1 MQDSKAT
8 TVTIFQTKEI
18 KNSQAKEVGAVQV
31 SITNAIDSVDEA
43 EALKFC
49 IGLTNSNDE
58 PVLAHKDV
66 AINVIC
72 TGTAANGDE
81 YVGSSLVIIAS
92 GSSSTDF
99 YPFKEK
105 YLKSEQIDKL
115 SIALTAI
122 KESGFSDITIDDN
135 HNFVELAVESY
146 QQVYFSVTELT
157 VDGIAGIVEFTV
169 SLSGAPLTHEALVDY
184 FLGRVAVA
192 DIGSYLVDSGTL
204 TFNPGIVSHT
214 VTQSFS
220 ELDYKQCNSNFEV
233 VLTNSV
239 NAQIKD
245 SSEWAYKRYDPNT
258 QPDTQPGLALV
269 SIVQGSDL
277 SVESNDSSYEMQQLH
292 SGDGSFAIELRDNKG
307 DLNIANSDVTVEIHY
322 WGTMI
327 DETDFVG
334 KTSLIVPANSASF
347 DFDIATLDEHIV
359 ENTEAVNIELSQVY
373 GGGFKAIV
381 IDQNKSAANM
391 SIRDIG

>member
-8 TVTIFQTKEI
+8 TVTTSQTKEI
-18 KNSQAKEVGAVQV
+18 GAVQV
-31 SITNAIDSVDEA
+31 SITNAVDSFDES

-58 PVLAHKDV
+58 PVLTHKDV
-66 AINVIC
+66 VIDVIC

-81 YVGSSLVIIAS
+81 YIGSSVVIIAS

-99 YPFKEK
+99 YPFTEK

-122 KESGFSDITIDDN
+122 KESGFSDITIDAD
-135 HNFVELAVESY
+135 HNFVELAVNNY

-157 VDGIAGIVEFTV
+157 VDGVAGIVEFTV
-169 SLSGAPLTHEALVDY
+169 ELSAAPLTEVASVDY
-184 FLGRVAVA
+184 FLGRVATA
-192 DIGSYLVDSGTL
+192 DINFYRVDSGTL
-204 TFNPGIVSHT
+204 TFSPGIILHT

-239 NAQIKD
+239 NAKIKD
-245 SSEWAYKRYDPNT
+245 SSEWAYKKHDPNT
-258 QPDTQPGLALV
+258 QPDLALV
-269 SIVQGSDL
+269 SIVQGSEL
-277 SVESNDSSYEMQQLH
+277 SVEDNDPSYEMQPFH
-292 SGDGSFAIELRDNKG
+292 TGDGSFAIELRDNKG
-307 DLNIANSDVTVEIHY
+307 DLNIADTDVTVEIHY
-322 WGTMI
+322 WGTMT
-327 DETDFVG
+327 DETDFIG

-347 DFDIATLDEHIV
+347 DFDIAALDKHIV
-359 ENTEAVNIELSQVY
+359 ENSEAINVELSQVY
-373 GGGFKAIV
+373 GGGFETIV
-381 IDQNKSAANM
+381 IDQNKSATNM